1 MLVFFSPAGI
11 TSLFKNFP
19 DFKQNTTLIAAF
31 GQTTSQAVLDAGL
44 RLDIQAPIP
53 ESPSMTMSIENYIKK
68 NK

>member
-1 MLVFFSPAGI
+1 VFFSPAGI

-19 DFKQNTTLIAAF
+19 EFKQNTTLIAAF

-53 ESPSMTMSIENYIKK
+53 QSPSMTMSIENYIKK